1 MSGRKDRPF
10 FLCGAPMKEME
21 EEQMQMQMQE
31 MLQKLQKGKSA
42 ESKDR

>member
-1 MSGRKDRPF
+1 MSKKERSTF
-10 FLCGAPMKEME
+10 FLWGAPMKEME
-21 EEQMQMQMQE
+21 EKQMQVQMQE